1 MGAGPGAGPGAVVGM
16 LEAGAAAPRI
26 ALPPVV
32 AVACVAVIHAVLVS
46 DRPDTHKAP
55 RSCLGLSNKR
65 LRRDTWLWT
74 CSTGHAHY
82 NPAGGVRMK
91 METKMKQ

>member
-1 MGAGPGAGPGAVVGM
+1 MAG
-16 LEAGAAAPRI
+16 AGAAVLLPEAAAAAPHI
-26 ALPPVV
+26 APPPVV

-55 RSCLGLSNKR
+55 QSCLGLSNKR

-74 CSTGHAHY
+74 RSTGHAHY